1 MSTLSHV
8 VITHHNLCIRP
19 WPHNK
24 SIGRS
29 LPPSS
34 LYCLVT
40 PILGMQRTNK
50 RTTKACTS
58 TTYNG
63 CLGLAVSWVMVLLH
77 NLHLP
82 SSNRD
87 KRGLNEVLWRSR
99 GHFKVIHSN
108 ILAGKE
114 ETLGSRN
121 LLKGIWSTSPAFQ
134 CCGSRPSMHALQSFE
149 ILNSCSTLNLGGIE
163 SFFIA
168 CKSSGRKFPS
178 PP

>member
-1 MSTLSHV
+1 MLLLHIQLMHTTLASQQVNWQIST
-8 VITHHNLCIRP
+8 T
-19 WPHNK
+19 K
-24 SIGRS
+24 F
-29 LPPSS
+29 
-34 LYCLVT
+34 LVLFCNT
-40 PILGMQRTNK
+40 DSWNAESEP
-50 RTTKACTS
+50 TTKACTS

-63 CLGLAVSWVMVLLH
+63 CLGLAVSWVTVLLH

-121 LLKGIWSTSPAFQ
+121 LLKGIWSTPPAVQ
-134 CCGSRPSMHALQSFE
+134 CCGSQPSMHALQSFG
-149 ILNSCSTLNLGGIE
+149 ILNSCSTLNGTNI
-163 SFFIA
+163 
-168 CKSSGRKFPS
+168 
-178 PP
+178 